1 MNFKLV
7 SILRGIFAVQ
17 HCLLGCRLTE
27 QFRSVKIL
35 VDIHVVMQ
43 GSSDSG
49 KGCSDVVTPPSRT
62 PAGGSSVAGDQVPS
76 IFEFV
81 LPQVIVGRLIG
92 RHGSFLHDIRAK
104 THTNVFIKRHPETN
118 TLKICAVEGKL

>member
-1 MNFKLV
+1 ML
-7 SILRGIFAVQ
+7 SSR
-17 HCLLGCRLTE
+17 CRLTE
-27 QFRSVKIL
+27 QFRSVKML

>member
-1 MNFKLV
+1 ML
-7 SILRGIFAVQ
+7 SSRP
-17 HCLLGCRLTE
+17 TE
-27 QFRSVKIL
+27 QFRSVKML